1 MPPLIPPKAKAFLAD
16 PALDDLFEDLMDPAA
31 DPRLDL
37 FFF

>member
-1 MPPLIPPKAKAFLAD
+1 LIPPKAKAFLAD
-16 PALDDLFEDLMDPAA
+16 SAFDDLFEDLMDPAA